1 MYTDI
6 YSLDI
11 FNYTDLVILILGYSF
26 LPEPLRIGLNSKT
39 NTSR

>member
-26 LPEPLRIGLNSKT
+26 LPEQQRIGLNSKT